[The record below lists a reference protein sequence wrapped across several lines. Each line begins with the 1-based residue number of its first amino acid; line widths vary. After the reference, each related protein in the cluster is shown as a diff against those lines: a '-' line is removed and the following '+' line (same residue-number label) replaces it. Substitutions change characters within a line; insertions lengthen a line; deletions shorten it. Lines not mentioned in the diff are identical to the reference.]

1 MNDRINY
8 RCGFVTLIG
17 KPNTGKSTL
26 MNRMIGQKI
35 AITSARPQ
43 TTRKQI
49 RTILTDDE
57 AQMIFIDTP
66 GVHVAKN
73 HLGNYMDNAAKSA
86 LKDVDGVI
94 FMADADNARG
104 GVVDEIEQEILD
116 AILKCGAPFIVV
128 LNKVD
133 EYSLGALEEAKNI
146 YAKKA
151 PSAKICTTCA
161 LKGDGVDELIA
172 EIKKLLPYG
181 EAMYDEDELTDQPI
195 RDIAAEIIRE
205 KALRL
210 LNEEVPH
217 GIAVS
222 IEKMHE
228 RKTGAGDL
236 ITDIEASII
245 CERDTHKGI
254 IIGRGGKMIRNI
266 GSLAREDI
274 EKLLEM
280 KVNLQLFVKVRKDWR
295 NDETQLRSLGYTK

>member
-1 MNDRINY
+1 MSEKVDY

-73 HLGNYMDNAAKSA
+73 HLGNYMDNAARSA

-116 AILKCGAPFIVV
+116 AIIKSGAPFIVV

-151 PSAKICTTCA
+151 PGAKICTTCA

-181 EAMYDEDELTDQPI
+181 EAMYDEDELTDQPV

-222 IEKMHE
+222 IEKMRE
-228 RKTGAGDL
+228 RKTGAGEP

-254 IIGRGGKMIRNI
+254 IIGKGGKMIRNI

-295 NDETQLRSLGYTK
+295 NDETQLRSLGYNK